1 MSILINA
8 KQNAFFLSYNV
19 CALILS
25 ANIVI
30 LLLYYSYFSL
40 CLVYRDNSVKSRQ
53 KNFLAWQ
60 VLSEFI
66 NNYLNYFSIVISE
79 VKTLDLSAIYSQLKC
94 GHCLCLYKY
103 IFPIEMNISFY
114 SFGKLK
120 GAQNKYPSDHW

>member
-40 CLVYRDNSVKSRQ
+40 
-53 KNFLAWQ
+53 
-60 VLSEFI
+60 
-66 NNYLNYFSIVISE
+66 FSLQGQFSE
-79 VKTLDLSAIYSQLKC
+79 VQTKEFPGLAGIIGIY
-94 GHCLCLYKY
+94 
-103 IFPIEMNISFY
+103 
-114 SFGKLK
+114 
-120 GAQNKYPSDHW
+120 